1 MADIAEPP
9 AALGARLDRAFER
22 VPAPVLLMGAMIA
35 FQVGGALGVW
45 LLPAFGSFGT
55 AWVRTLGSG
64 LLLCLIAR
72 PRIREV
78 AHRHL
83 AIVSG
88 LGAVIAGANVVFYL
102 AVDRIPIGVVVTV
115 SFVGPLAVALFG
127 SRRPRDVAWVVLAA
141 AGVALFGGLPGG
153 AALDPVGLVFA
164 VMDGIFWAAYAIL
177 AKRVGSV
184 LPSSQGLTLGTLVG
198 AVLLLPFVPASL
210 DVSAITPNV
219 VAAMVGVG
227 ILTALPYLLEFAA
240 LQRMAT
246 ATYGVLVSLE
256 PAFATIIG
264 VVMLG
269 QHPSPTEVLAIALVV
284 AASVGA
290 ARSAGAA
297 VAADVGGV

>member
-1 MADIAEPP
+1 M
-9 AALGARLDRAFER
+9 
-22 VPAPVLLMGAMIA
+22 
-35 FQVGGALGVW
+35 
-45 LLPAFGSFGT
+45 
-55 AWVRTLGSG
+55 
-64 LLLCLIAR
+64 
-72 PRIREV
+72 
-78 AHRHL
+78 
-83 AIVSG
+83 
-88 LGAVIAGANVVFYL
+88 VFYL

-127 SRRPRDVAWVVLAA
+127 SRRPRDVAWVGLAA

-153 AALDPVGLVFA
+153 AALDPAGLAFA
-164 VMDGIFWAAYAIL
+164 VIDGIFWAAYAML
-177 AKRVGSV
+177 AKRIGSV
-184 LPSSQGLTLGTLVG
+184 LPSSQGLTLGTLMA

-210 DVSAITPNV
+210 DASAIHAKV

-269 QHPSPTEVLAIALVV
+269 QHPSPTEVVAIALVV